1 MDIDDKGKGELKDSA
16 SADSSTSDTD
26 SADTN
31 SDDTAADDTVTA
43 DPLWKPLR
51 GGRDAGGE
59 MGRCLSGR
67 KR

>member
-26 SADTN
+26 SAETN
-31 SDDTAADDTVTA
+31 SADTAADDTVAA

-51 GGRDAGGE
+51 GGRDFGGE
-59 MGRCLSGR
+59 MVRCR
-67 KR
+67 YERRR